1 MNKICV
7 FCGKPPENKNKEHI
21 LPQWLLKMTGDPNRI
36 VKFGYNHLEEK
47 EIIFNWKNLTVPACT
62 KCNENY
68 GKLEG
73 EVGPIVE
80 KLSKKTEINSNE
92 AIKLLDWLDKVRI
105 GLWINY
111 YYLEKNKAQ
120 INPRLFIENRI
131 GRKDRFM
138 QIQFLESKKESEGLN
153 AFGVETLSFQFNP
166 SCFGLRINNIL
177 ILNGSN
183 DFIIS
188 ENCGFPFPKKIE
200 SVENGMLSLKDWEYN
215 RTVSKKISGLKL
227 LKGVL
232 TIMQPI
238 HTEMNYETNYFSD
251 SYLIQNCIDREKR
264 IGTLFRFSDDDVI
277 PIYDLNA
284 ELYFESVKGK
294 DVKIIGELIAKVYE
308 GQNAFLSKIMSDKE
322 ETFEK
327 TIELNKK
334 HIEFYK
340 EYHKT
345 LPNTVYN

>member
-1 MNKICV
+1 MKKICV

-21 LPQWLLKMTGDPNRI
+21 LPQWLLKMTGKPNRI
-36 VKFGYNHLEEK
+36 VKFGYNYLAEK
-47 EIIFNWKNLTVPACT
+47 EIIFDWKSLTVPACT
-62 KCNENY
+62 KCNKNY

-73 EVGPIVE
+73 EVRPIVE
-80 KLSKKTEINSNE
+80 KLTNKAEINSNE

-120 INPRLFIENRI
+120 INPRFFIENRI

-200 SVENGMLSLKDWEYN
+200 SIENGMLSLKDWEYN

-227 LKGVL
+227 IKGVL
-232 TIMQPI
+232 TILQPI

-251 SYLIQNCIDREKR
+251 SYLIQNCINREKK
-264 IGTLFRFSDDDVI
+264 IGTLFRFSDNDIV

-294 DVKIIGELIAKVYE
+294 DIKIIGELISKVYE
-308 GQNAFLSKIMSDKE
+308 GQNTFLSKVMTGKE
-322 ETFEK
+322 DIFEK
-327 TIELNKK
+327 TIEMNKK

-340 EYHKT
+340 EYHK
-345 LPNTVYN
+345 NFAQHHI

>member
-7 FCGKPPENKNKEHI
+7 FCGNPPENKNKEHV
-21 LPQWLLKMTGDPNRI
+21 LPQWLLKMTGNPNRV
-36 VKFGYNHLEEK
+36 VKFGNNYLEGK
-47 EIIFNWKNLTVPACT
+47 EIIFSWKKFTVPSCT
-62 KCNENY
+62 KCNDKY
-68 GKLEG
+68 AKLEG
-73 EVGPIVE
+73 EVRPIVE
-80 KLSKKTEINSNE
+80 KLCDKTEINSNE

-120 INPRLFIENRI
+120 INPRMFIENRM

-138 QIQFLESKKESEGLN
+138 QVQFLESNKKSDGLN

-232 TIMQPI
+232 TVLQPI
-238 HTEMNYETNYFSD
+238 HTEMNYETNYFND

-264 IGTLFRFSDDDVI
+264 IGTLFRFADDDVI

-308 GQNAFLSKIMSDKE
+308 GQNAFLSKVISGKE

-340 EYHKT
+340 EYHK
-345 LPNTVYN
+345 NFA

>member
-1 MNKICV
+1 
-7 FCGKPPENKNKEHI
+7 
-21 LPQWLLKMTGDPNRI
+21 
-36 VKFGYNHLEEK
+36 
-47 EIIFNWKNLTVPACT
+47 
-62 KCNENY
+62 
-68 GKLEG
+68 
-73 EVGPIVE
+73 
-80 KLSKKTEINSNE
+80 
-92 AIKLLDWLDKVRI
+92 
-105 GLWINY
+105 
-111 YYLEKNKAQ
+111 
-120 INPRLFIENRI
+120 
-131 GRKDRFM
+131 
-138 QIQFLESKKESEGLN
+138 
-153 AFGVETLSFQFNP
+153 
-166 SCFGLRINNIL
+166 
-177 ILNGSN
+177 
-183 DFIIS
+183 
-188 ENCGFPFPKKIE
+188 
-200 SVENGMLSLKDWEYN
+200 MLSLKDWEYN

-232 TIMQPI
+232 TILQPI

-334 HIEFYK
+334 YIEFYK

-345 LPNTVYN
+345 LPNTV